1 MSEAPVTLEELRSVD
16 LFESLDDTELA
27 EWVTLAHTRH
37 VNPGGIIAEQ
47 GEEPPGLQL
56 LLEGRAQALI
66 LAQGRSEPVGHH
78 TAPTWMGAIA
88 VLTGGTL
95 GVRMQAETDCRMA
108 TVAPE
113 DFKRLAFAQPEIH
126 QRVMRQV
133 APVMSRVTER
143 EQNSERLTS
152 LGTMAAGLAHELNNP
167 AAAARRAAAQ
177 MTEALEAID
186 SALASFVEAGVE
198 REDAALLVGLQQQ
211 AISQAASATAL
222 DALDAADAE
231 DELLEQMQAMGVAEP
246 WRLAEPLASA
256 GVDRQ
261 WLGRLAELAGP
272 ATDAA
277 LRWVA
282 ASLTAGRLSA
292 ELCESTERMSSLVGA
307 VKSYAYMDRGALVEV
322 NLHEGL
328 ETTLTVLSYKL
339 KHTTIALV
347 RDYDRALPKLTVRGS
362 SSTRC
367 GRTCST
373 TRSTPWASGERSRSQ
388 RARTATARLSRSPMT
403 VLAFQRI
410 WPGASSTRS
419 SRPRTWVTVPA
430 WGWRPRD
437 GSWSSAT
444 TARLRS
450 TANPAAQPFVCGC
463 PSAKKPDRRIRC
475 QLAPTRPDRR
485 NNARLYTPGTDPDN
499 RAA

>member
-1 MSEAPVTLEELRSVD
+1 MTLEAPTTLEELRGVD
-16 LFESLDDTELA
+16 LFESLSDADLA
-27 EWVTLAHTRH
+27 EWVTVAHTRR
-37 VNPGGIIAEQ
+37 VEAGGIIVEQ
-47 GEEPPGLQL
+47 GEEPRGLQL

-66 LAQGRSEPVGHH
+66 IAQGRSEPVGHH

-177 MTEALEAID
+177 MTEALEAIN

-198 REDAALLVGLQQQ
+198 REEAAQLVALQQQ
-211 AISQAASATAL
+211 ATAQAASASAL

-231 DELLEQMQAMGVAEP
+231 DELLEQMQGMGVGEP

-256 GVDRQ
+256 GVDRH
-261 WLGRLAELAGP
+261 WLERVAQLAGP
-272 ATDAA
+272 ASDAA
-277 LRWVA
+277 LHWVA

-322 NLHEGL
+322 DLHEGL

-362 SSTRC
+362 ELNQVWTNLLDNAIDAL
-367 GRTCST
+367 GEQGTITIT
-373 TRSTPWASGERSRSQ
+373 TRADGDCAVVEIADDGPGIPEDLAGRIFDPFFTTKDVGQ
-388 RARTATARLSRSPMT
+388 GTGLGLATAR
-403 VLAFQRI
+403 RI
-410 WPGASSTRS
+410 VVERH
-419 SRPRTWVTVPA
+419 
-430 WGWRPRD
+430 D
-437 GSWSSAT
+437 GSLTLESKPGHT
-444 TARLRS
+444 VFRVRL
-450 TANPAAQPFVCGC
+450 PFTQ
-463 PSAKKPDRRIRC
+463 K
-475 QLAPTRPDRR
+475 T
-485 NNARLYTPGTDPDN
+485 
-499 RAA
+499 